1 MVGGGITLKLLYVSG
16 DDTSCQ
22 EALGALSKSGY
33 HDVCSATANEAERL
47 LSEGR
52 FRTVII
58 GPGPFHRQKVALA
71 ALARESSLSVI
82 LVCNDPSEKT
92 IEADLYVD
100 QTEGESGILYAV
112 KKASTVVS
120 YDVAV

>member
-1 MVGGGITLKLLYVSG
+1 MPKLLYVSG

-33 HDVCSATANEAERL
+33 DVCSATANEAERL

-58 GPGPFHRQKVALA
+58 GPGLFHRQKVALA

-82 LVCNDPSEKT
+82 LVCKDPSEKT

-120 YDVAV
+120 YDVTV